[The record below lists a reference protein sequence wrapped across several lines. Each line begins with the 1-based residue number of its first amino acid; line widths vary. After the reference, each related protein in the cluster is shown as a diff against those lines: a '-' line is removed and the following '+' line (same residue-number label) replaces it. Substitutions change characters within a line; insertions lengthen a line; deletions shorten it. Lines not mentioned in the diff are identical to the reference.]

1 MFDTLV
7 RPRRSPVPRQVA
19 MQIRHTL
26 ILLLLTAGLAGCG
39 SDSDENEPGNSAESG
54 QSGSAGEDT
63 RPKSG
68 RPHAT
73 GTKPARKPEGM
84 VPQFEMLG
92 PESGFSFTRYDDFQ
106 GQHRILET
114 NGGGVALFDFDQ
126 DGRLDIYLTNGCRL
140 PVRSDDR
147 STPGELFQNLGGMKF
162 HATGSESLL
171 MQFGQAHG
179 CAVGDFDG
187 DGFDDLYITAY
198 GRNTLWQNN
207 GDGTFDDVTDAA
219 GVAVPQWSS
228 SAAFADLNGDGHLDL
243 YVANYLDESDESP
256 RLCKDPA
263 NPTGYVGCPVSQFD
277 GVTDA
282 LFLSDGAGRFVDCTK
297 ACGIDQFQGKGL
309 GVVIRDFDGDQV
321 PEIFVAN
328 DEQANFLFVADRSQ
342 DSPQIPG
349 IPSAPRYQ
357 ERALRSA
364 VALSEAG
371 LAQASMGVAVGDCDR
386 NGFLDLFLTHFHG
399 DSNTLYLNQ
408 GELNFEDSTRKSR
421 LGTTSRQTLGFG
433 TEFLDVNNDGWL
445 DLLIANGH
453 VDDRSWQ
460 ETPYRMRPQMYRSLK
475 NGSFEEVSSWSG
487 EYFSR
492 EWIGRGLATGDLDG
506 DGRVDAVV
514 SHQHDGSAALWNQ
527 TVAGNAL
534 VLNLIGTK
542 SNRNAVGA
550 QVELSGASIPLVGQ
564 VGGGGSFQS
573 ASSRLIHLGIG
584 EQQAATVRINWP
596 SGRKQVLNNLAS
608 GKWTIVEGILA
619 IQGSAHNRK

>member
-1 MFDTLV
+1 MK
-7 RPRRSPVPRQVA
+7 
-19 MQIRHTL
+19 IRHTL
-26 ILLLLTAGLAGCG
+26 LPVLLLFSGLTGCG
-39 SDSDENEPGNSAESG
+39 PDGDESEPGNSALSG
-54 QSGSAGEDT
+54 QSGSTGEDA
-63 RPKSG
+63 RPKGG
-68 RPHAT
+68 RSHT
-73 GTKPARKPEGM
+73 KGTKTARKPEGM
-84 VPQFEMLG
+84 IPQFEMLG

-126 DGRLDIYLTNGCRL
+126 DGQLDIYMTNGCRL
-140 PVRSDDR
+140 PVRTDDR
-147 STPGELFQNLGGMKF
+147 STPGELFQNLGGMQF
-162 HATGSESLL
+162 QASGDDSLL

-207 GDGTFDDVTDAA
+207 GDGTFDDVTDVV
-219 GVAVPQWSS
+219 GGAVPQWSS

-256 RLCKDPA
+256 RLCEDPA
-263 NPTGYVGCPVSQFD
+263 SPTGYVGCPVSQFD
-277 GVTDA
+277 GVADA
-282 LFLSDGAGRFVDCTK
+282 MFLSDGAGRLVDCTK
-297 ACGIDQFQGKGL
+297 ACGLDQFRGRGL
-309 GVVIRDFDGDQV
+309 GVVIQDFDGDRV

-328 DEQANFLFVADRSQ
+328 DEEANFLFVADTSHESREV
-342 DSPQIPG
+342 PG
-349 IPSAPRYQ
+349 IQSVPRFQ

-371 LAQASMGVAVGDCDR
+371 LAQASMGIAVGDCDR

-408 GELNFEDSTRKSR
+408 GELAFEDATRRSR

-433 TEFLDVNNDGWL
+433 TEFLDVDNDGWL

-453 VDDRSWQ
+453 VDDCSWQ
-460 ETPYRMRPQMYRSLK
+460 ETPYRMRPQIYRSLK

-487 EYFSR
+487 EYFAR

-514 SHQHDGSAALWNQ
+514 SHQRDGSAALRNQ

-534 VLNLIGTK
+534 VLRLIGVN
-542 SNRNAVGA
+542 SNRNAAGA
-550 QVELSGASIPLVGQ
+550 QVEVSGTSRPLVRQ
-564 VGGGGSFQS
+564 VGSSRSFQS
-573 ASSRLIHLGIG
+573 ASARDIHLGIG
-584 EQQAATVRINWP
+584 NQPSADIRITWP
-596 SGRKQVLNNLAS
+596 SGRIQNLDRLPH
-608 GKWTIVEGILA
+608 GKWTVVEMGTA
-619 IQGSAHNRK
+619 VRGSAQDRK